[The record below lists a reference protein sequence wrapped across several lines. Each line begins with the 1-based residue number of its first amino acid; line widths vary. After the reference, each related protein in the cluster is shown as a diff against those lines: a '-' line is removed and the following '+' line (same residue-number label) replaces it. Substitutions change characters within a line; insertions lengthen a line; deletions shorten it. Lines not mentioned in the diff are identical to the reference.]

1 MKLPKDCLL
10 EKICPKD
17 ATRTTLAAFSDHKND
32 IKVGDNV
39 TVTELGVNAVVIEIV
54 GDGNLCLKFTDGD
67 EGSYST
73 EEVEAL
79 A

>member
-1 MKLPKDCLL
+1 MKN
-10 EKICPKD
+10 E
-17 ATRTTLAAFSDHKND
+17 

-39 TVTELGVNAVVIEIV
+39 TVTELGMNAVVTKILAD
-54 GDGNLCLKFTDGD
+54 GDFCLEFTDGD

-73 EEVEAL
+73 QEVEAL